1 MKKTGGRKSRWIV
14 PSFNKTQMYTDMAT
28 VYRLLLP
35 LVGRTVL
42 LHLLLIF
49 LILFASSTPW
59 HLFWRTIPPSI
70 DCGIAAIETLLGN
83 KGQSVKS
90 KLIQDEKENLKFT
103 LFSQTITSKMF
114 KNCKQTRHLFRFHNG
129 IGTDISR
136 QGGERGVF

>member
-1 MKKTGGRKSRWIV
+1 
-14 PSFNKTQMYTDMAT
+14 MYTDMAT

-35 LVGRTVL
+35 LIGRTVL

-49 LILFASSTPW
+49 LILFASSTPR

-90 KLIQDEKENLKFT
+90 KLIQDEKENLNLLCSVRQ
-103 LFSQTITSKMF
+103 LFQKCLKISNKPDIYLDSITASV
-114 KNCKQTRHLFRFHNG
+114 Q
-129 IGTDISR
+129 I
-136 QGGERGVF
+136 